1 MDIRGQTQVVATIAQ
16 ALNLHTFT
24 EGAAVEG
31 GESVKILS
39 PMQGN
44 RGSIIII
51 G

>member
-1 MDIRGQTQVVATIAQ
+1 MDTRGQTRVVATIAQ
-16 ALNLHTFT
+16 ALNLHT

-39 PMQGN
+39 PTRGN
-44 RGSIIII
+44 TGSIIIF